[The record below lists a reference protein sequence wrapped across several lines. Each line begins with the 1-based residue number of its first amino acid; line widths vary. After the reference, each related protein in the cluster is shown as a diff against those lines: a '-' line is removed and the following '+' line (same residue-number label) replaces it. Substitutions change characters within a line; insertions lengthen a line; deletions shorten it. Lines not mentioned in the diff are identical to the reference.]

1 MIGYVKNFHSNKL
14 MSFNVIDN
22 KLLKQYTKIWERV
35 NSLINIELDSEPV
48 YGDND
53 QYIKTK
59 IKSYRDKE
67 NTNFQG
73 NKIPKENASYKW
85 FSLIMLDSVIRVNK
99 KYYPQTLLEE
109 WKYMI
114 KRNKVENLINDDL
127 DLSSS
132 ENEPHNESDN
142 GSDSES
148 DD

>member
-48 YGDND
+48 NGDND

-59 IKSYRDKE
+59 IKSYRDTE

-109 WKYMI
+109 
-114 KRNKVENLINDDL
+114 
-127 DLSSS
+127 
-132 ENEPHNESDN
+132 
-142 GSDSES
+142 
-148 DD
+148 